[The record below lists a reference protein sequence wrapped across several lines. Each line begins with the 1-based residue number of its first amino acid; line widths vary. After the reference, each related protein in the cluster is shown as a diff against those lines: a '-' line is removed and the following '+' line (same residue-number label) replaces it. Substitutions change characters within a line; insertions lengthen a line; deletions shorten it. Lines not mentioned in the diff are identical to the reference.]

1 MRVEML
7 RVILTR
13 RTDCATA
20 RNDCNRFAELMWATP
35 SRKRLLCC
43 LIATGRASSKPL
55 NPAYYTG

>member
-20 RNDCNRFAELMWATP
+20 RDDCNRFAELIWSAL

-43 LIATGRASSKPL
+43 LIATGHISIKPL
-55 NPAYYTG
+55 FFAYYTG